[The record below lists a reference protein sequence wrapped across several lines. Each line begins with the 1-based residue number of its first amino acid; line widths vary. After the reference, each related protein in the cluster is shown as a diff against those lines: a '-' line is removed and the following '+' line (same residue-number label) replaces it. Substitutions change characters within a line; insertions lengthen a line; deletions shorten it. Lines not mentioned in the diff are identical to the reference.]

1 MEFVAGLADRRIGS
15 AYHAIE
21 QNGPASRRWRQPG
34 ISVKRRLGS
43 AALRRFRNPVM
54 TMAALD
60 VAALVAAFMLAVG
73 LRFGFDSGLVRE
85 SLGPT
90 WPRALSFTLW
100 VLLGLL
106 SMGLYRLRQRPTSAE
121 TMARVILGVA
131 LGGIGNVLFFYL
143 IPDLTLGRAVMAIAL
158 PIACILL
165 VVTHL
170 AILNI
175 LDESSIKRRVLVIG
189 AGEAAAKVGRLRRR
203 SDRRRFEVVGFVEV
217 TDGGRSG
224 AAISAI
230 PTTMSLEEAAL
241 IQDVDEVVVA
251 LDDRRGNLPVDFL
264 FRTKQR
270 GILVTD
276 IVDFLERETERLD
289 LDILK
294 PSWLLYERSSQAAMI
309 YRWFKRFF
317 DVVFSA
323 LLLLA
328 CLPALFLV
336 VLCIWVE
343 EGLRKPVF
351 YRQRRVGRNGRVF
364 LLVKFRSMRVD
375 AEKGTGPRFAATDDD
390 RVTRVGRVI
399 RRFRVDELPQLLN
412 VIAGDM
418 SIVGPRPERPEFV
431 EAISRQ
437 LPLYVYRHGL
447 RPGLTGW
454 AQLNF
459 PYGAS
464 IEDAREKLS
473 YDLYYIKNTNLV
485 VDLLILLQTLE
496 VVVWGRGTTMSGNP
510 SMRRGE

>member
-1 MEFVAGLADRRIGS
+1 VR
-15 AYHAIE
+15 
-21 QNGPASRRWRQPG
+21 P
-34 ISVKRRLGS
+34 RLGR
-43 AALRRFRNPVM
+43 AALRRFRNPVL
-54 TMAALD
+54 TIAALD
-60 VAALVAAFMLAVG
+60 AAALVAAFLLAVG
-73 LRFGFDSGLVRE
+73 LRFGFDSSLVGE

-100 VLLGLL
+100 VVLGLL

-121 TMARVILGVA
+121 TVARVILGVA
-131 LGGIGNVLFFYL
+131 LGGVGNVLFFYL

-158 PIACILL
+158 AISSILL
-165 VVTHL
+165 VITHL

-189 AGEAAAKVGRLRRR
+189 AGESAAKVGRLRRR
-203 SDRRRFEVVGFVEV
+203 SDRRRFEVVGFVMVSDAE
-217 TDGGRSG
+217 RSNG
-224 AAISAI
+224 LNPVIGSTISLDEAAAIR
-230 PTTMSLEEAAL
+230 
-241 IQDVDEVVVA
+241 DVDEVVVA

-270 GILVTD
+270 GILITD

-289 LDILK
+289 LDILR
-294 PSWLLYERSSQAAMI
+294 PSWLLYERSSQAAII

-317 DVVFSA
+317 DVVFA
-323 LLLLA
+323 AVLLLV
-328 CLPALFLV
+328 CLPVIVLV
-336 VLCIWVE
+336 IVLIWFE
-343 EGLRKPVF
+343 DGIRLPVF
-351 YRQRRVGRNGRVF
+351 YRQRRVGRNGRNF
-364 LLVKFRSMRVD
+364 YLLKFRSMRVD
-375 AEKGTGPRFAATDDD
+375 AEKGTGPRFASSNDD

-399 RRFRVDELPQLLN
+399 RRFRVDELPQMLN

-431 EAISRQ
+431 EDISRQ

-459 PYGAS
+459 PYGGS
-464 IEDAREKLS
+464 VEDAREKLS

-496 VVVWGRGTTMSGNP
+496 VVVWGRGTTMAGTT

>member
-1 MEFVAGLADRRIGS
+1 
-15 AYHAIE
+15 
-21 QNGPASRRWRQPG
+21 
-34 ISVKRRLGS
+34 
-43 AALRRFRNPVM
+43 M
-54 TMAALD
+54 TIAALD
-60 VAALVAAFMLAVG
+60 VAALVAAFLLAVG

-100 VLLGLL
+100 VMLGLL

-121 TMARVILGVA
+121 TVARVILGVA
-131 LGGIGNVLFFYL
+131 LGGVGNVLFFYL
-143 IPDLTLGRAVMAIAL
+143 VPDLTLGRAVMAIGLA
-158 PIACILL
+158 ISSALL

-189 AGEAAAKVGRLRRR
+189 DGEAAAKVGRLRRR
-203 SDRRRFEVVGFVEV
+203 SDRRRFEVVGFVALGGDDRPPAV
-217 TDGGRSG
+217 TAVIPATITLEQ
-224 AAISAI
+224 AARIR
-230 PTTMSLEEAAL
+230 
-241 IQDVDEVVVA
+241 DVDEVVVA
-251 LDDRRGNLPVDFL
+251 LDDRRGVLPVDFL
-264 FRTKQR
+264 FRSKQR
-270 GILVTD
+270 GVLVTD

-289 LDILK
+289 LDILR
-294 PSWLLYERSSQAAMI
+294 PSWLLYERSSQAAII

-317 DVVFSA
+317 DVVFA
-323 LLLLA
+323 AVLLLI
-328 CLPALFLV
+328 CLPVLLLV
-336 VLCIWVE
+336 VILIWCE
-343 EGLRKPVF
+343 EGLRNPVF
-351 YRQRRVGRNGRVF
+351 YRQRRVGRNGRDF
-364 LLVKFRSMRVD
+364 LLLKFRSMRVD
-375 AEKGTGPRFAATDDD
+375 AEKGTGPRFASSDDD

-399 RRFRVDELPQLLN
+399 RRFRVDELPQLIN
-412 VIAGDM
+412 VILGDM

-431 EAISRQ
+431 ETIARQ

-496 VVVWGRGTTMSGNP
+496 VVVWGRGTTMSGTP

>member
-1 MEFVAGLADRRIGS
+1 MRVR
-15 AYHAIE
+15 
-21 QNGPASRRWRQPG
+21 P
-34 ISVKRRLGS
+34 RLGS

-121 TMARVILGVA
+121 TVARVILGVA
-131 LGGIGNVLFFYL
+131 LGSIGNVLFFYL
-143 IPDLTLGRAVMAIAL
+143 FPELTLGRAVMAIGL
-158 PIACILL
+158 PISCILL

-175 LDESSIKRRVLVIG
+175 LDESSIKRRVLVVG
-189 AGEAAAKVGRLRRR
+189 TGEAAAKVGRLRRR
-203 SDRRRFEVVGFVEV
+203 SDRRRFEVVGFVMV
-217 TDGGRSG
+217 TDTGSPGGVASPISSTMTLQEG
-224 AAISAI
+224 AAV
-230 PTTMSLEEAAL
+230 
-241 IQDVDEVVVA
+241 QDVDEVVVA
-251 LDDRRGNLPVDFL
+251 LDDRRGTLPLDFL

-294 PSWLLYERSSQAAMI
+294 PSWLLYERSSQAAII

-317 DVVFSA
+317 DVLFAA
-323 LLLLA
+323 LLLLV
-328 CLPALFLV
+328 CLPVLVMVV
-336 VLCIWVE
+336 VLIRCE
-343 EGLRKPVF
+343 DGLRQPVF
-351 YRQRRVGRNGRVF
+351 YRQRRVGRNGRDFF
-364 LLVKFRSMRVD
+364 LLKFRSMRVD
-375 AEKGTGPRFAATDDD
+375 AEKGTGPRFASSDDD

-412 VIAGDM
+412 VIVGDM

-431 EAISRQ
+431 EAISQQ
-437 LPLYVYRHGL
+437 LPLYAYRHGL

-464 IEDAREKLS
+464 VEDAREKLS

-496 VVVWGRGTTMSGNP
+496 VVVWGRGTTMSGTP